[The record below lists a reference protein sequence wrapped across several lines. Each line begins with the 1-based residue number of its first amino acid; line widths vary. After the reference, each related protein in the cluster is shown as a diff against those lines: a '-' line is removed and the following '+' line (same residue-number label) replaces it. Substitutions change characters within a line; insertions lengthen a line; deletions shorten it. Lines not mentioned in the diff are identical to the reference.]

1 MTISI
6 KGVNT
11 GVIRKSN
18 NFIALAVMVPTY

>member
-1 MTISI
+1 MAINI

-18 NFIALAVMVPTY
+18 NFIALAL